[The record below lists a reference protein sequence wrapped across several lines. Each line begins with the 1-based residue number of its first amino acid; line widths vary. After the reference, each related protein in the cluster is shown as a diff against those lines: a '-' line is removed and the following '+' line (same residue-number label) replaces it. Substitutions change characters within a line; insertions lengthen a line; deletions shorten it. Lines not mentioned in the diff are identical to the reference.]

1 MSAFY
6 DLASLVLVPSG
17 TKAQKIYAQKPLT
30 TDGQLAF
37 TRSTTATRVNSAG
50 LIEASAINV
59 PRLDYTNSTCPKL
72 LLEPQRANSATYSEQ
87 FDNAAW
93 LKTNATVTANDAISP
108 DGYANADKVV
118 FANGS
123 STIYQTYN
131 FANATVTRSVYI
143 KGTAGETISIDDIF
157 ASQPLITL
165 TGAWQRISFTAAAP
179 NGYGFG
185 ISTFGGA
192 TARTIWLWGAQVE
205 AGAYATSYIPTLGAA
220 VTRGADAAVKTGISS
235 LIGQTEGTMF
245 ADFTLPTMA
254 NTGANLVSMSLFNAG
269 LTNAT
274 VYDIYDGG
282 DLFAA
287 HVNGTAQA
295 SIQKT
300 GLTAGRHKVAF
311 GYKAN
316 NFVLYVDGALVGTD
330 TSGTV
335 GAQDSFGLQYGTSQF
350 IGQQYVSQAL
360 LFTTR
365 LTNAQLAELT
375 TI

>member
-1 MSAFY
+1 
-6 DLASLVLVPSG
+6 
-17 TKAQKIYAQKPLT
+17 
-30 TDGQLAF
+30 
-37 TRSTTATRVNSAG
+37 
-50 LIEASAINV
+50 
-59 PRLDYTNSTCPKL
+59 
-72 LLEPQRANSATYSEQ
+72 
-87 FDNAAW
+87 
-93 LKTNATVTANDAISP
+93 
-108 DGYANADKVV
+108 
-118 FANGS
+118 
-123 STIYQTYN
+123 
-131 FANATVTRSVYI
+131 
-143 KGTAGETISIDDIF
+143 
-157 ASQPLITL
+157 
-165 TGAWQRISFTAAAP
+165 
-179 NGYGFG
+179 
-185 ISTFGGA
+185 
-192 TARTIWLWGAQVE
+192 
-205 AGAYATSYIPTLGAA
+205 
-220 VTRGADAAVKTGISS
+220 
-235 LIGQTEGTMF
+235 
-245 ADFTLPTMA
+245 MA
-254 NTGANLVSMSLFNAG
+254 NTGANLVSISLFNAG

-287 HVNGTAQA
+287 HVNGTTQA